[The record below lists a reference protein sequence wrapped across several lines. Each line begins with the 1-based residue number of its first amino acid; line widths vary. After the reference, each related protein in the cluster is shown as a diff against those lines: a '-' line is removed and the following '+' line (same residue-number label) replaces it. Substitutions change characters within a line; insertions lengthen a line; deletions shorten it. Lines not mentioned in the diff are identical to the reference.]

1 MRRTTKAQ
9 IFNLLYYFMKTET
22 PRVRED
28 DIRAL
33 LEKKF
38 KRDKEENKEHYF
50 TLCDTGDEMKVFF
63 ATAADIT
70 QRMCESIGVEFHE
83 EMLMG
88 VLVVRQETPYYLA
101 LKTTLYF
108 LEFTEFM

>member
-1 MRRTTKAQ
+1 
-9 IFNLLYYFMKTET
+9 
-22 PRVRED
+22 
-28 DIRAL
+28 L

-38 KRDKEENKEHYF
+38 KRDNEENKENYF
-50 TLCDTGDEMKVFF
+50 TLCDTGDEMKMFF
-63 ATAADIT
+63 STAVDIT
-70 QRMCESIGVEFHE
+70 KRMCESIGVEFHE

-88 VLVVRQETPYYLA
+88 VRVVRQKTPYDLA